1 MRGFRKWPIAREKR
15 GVIGRSMG
23 RIAYFDCFS
32 GVSGDMILGAFA
44 DIGFDVGR
52 LERFLR
58 TIEGIDFEIE
68 ARKEKR
74 GGIFGTKVL
83 VHAKDGEGGRNLAD
97 IERLVGGS
105 EVPQAAKDLSIS
117 IFRRLAEAEARV
129 HGIGVEDVHFHEIGA
144 TDSIVDVVGASICFT
159 EMGLEEVWSS
169 PINVGWGH
177 ISSEHGIMPIP
188 APATEILLLGIPTF
202 SAGPPG
208 ELATP
213 TGAAI
218 ISSIAKG
225 FGRRPS
231 MKARICGYGL
241 GTAEREGIPNVLRLT
256 IGDRTG
262 WDGEEL
268 GSDYVVVMEANIDDM
283 NPEIFGYLVERLLE
297 EGALDA
303 FLTPITMKKGR
314 PGTMISCITRPE
326 DFEGLARLILME
338 TTTLGIRMTDMRRM
352 VLARD
357 IVNVGTR
364 WGDVRVKV
372 GKLEGR
378 ITSISPEYED
388 CRKIAKDKGIPI
400 KEVYEEVR
408 AEAWKVLKGRG

>member
-1 MRGFRKWPIAREKR
+1 
-15 GVIGRSMG
+15 MG
-23 RIAYFDCFS
+23 RIAYFDCFA
-32 GVSGDMILGAFA
+32 GISGDMILGAFV
-44 DIGFDVGR
+44 DIGFDMGR

-74 GGIFGTKVL
+74 GGISGTKVL
-83 VHAKDGEGGRNLAD
+83 VHAKDREERRDLAD
-97 IERLVGGS
+97 IERLIDKS

-117 IFRRLAEAEARV
+117 IFRRLAEAEAKV
-129 HGIGVEDVHFHEIGA
+129 HGVGVEDVHFHEVGA

-159 EMGLEEVWSS
+159 EMGLEEVWAS

-177 ISSEHGIMPIP
+177 ISSEHGIIPIP

-208 ELATP
+208 EFATP

-231 MKARICGYGL
+231 MRASVCGYGL
-241 GTAEREGIPNVLRLT
+241 GTAEREGIPNALRLT

-262 WDGEEL
+262 WEVEEL
-268 GSDYVVVMEANIDDM
+268 SDHVVVMEANIDDM
-283 NPEIFGYLVERLLE
+283 NPEIFGYLMERLLE

-303 FLTPITMKKGR
+303 FLTPVTMKKGR
-314 PGTMISCITRPE
+314 PGTMISCIARPE
-326 DFEGLARLILME
+326 DSEDLARLILME

-357 IVNVGTR
+357 IVSVRTK

-400 KEVYEEVR
+400 KEVYEETR
-408 AEAWKVLKGRG
+408 AEAWRVLKGRG